1 MSEEILVRSYHPSD
15 FEAIKKIHDDNKL
28 GYVFPNLNSPVFAV
42 NKVLLTNGKVR
53 ASYALRLVA
62 EANLW
67 LDRSNWADA
76 EQKWL
81 TVKTLD
87 KEAMTAAQDF
97 GIDAV
102 QCFLPPS
109 YNRFGKR
116 ISGENGLGFTQD
128 KSGWTGYA
136 KFIGAQ

>member
-1 MSEEILVRSYHPSD
+1 MSDEITVRSYHPRD
-15 FEAIKKIHDDNKL
+15 FDAIKKIHDDNAL
-28 GYVFPNLNSPVFAV
+28 DFSFPNLNSPAFAV
-42 NKVLLTNGKVR
+42 NKVLLTDGKLR

-62 EANLW
+62 EVNLW

-87 KEAMTAAQDF
+87 KEAMEAAKDF
-97 GIDAV
+97 GLDAI
-102 QCFLPPS
+102 QCFLPPG

-116 ISGENGLGFTQD
+116 ISGKDGLGFTQD
-128 KSGWTGYA
+128 REGWVGYG
-136 KFIGAQ
+136 KLI